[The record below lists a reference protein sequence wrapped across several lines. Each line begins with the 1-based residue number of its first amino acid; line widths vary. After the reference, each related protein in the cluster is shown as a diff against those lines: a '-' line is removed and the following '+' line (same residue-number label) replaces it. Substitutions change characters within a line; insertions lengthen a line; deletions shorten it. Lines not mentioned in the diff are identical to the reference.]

1 MRSFGR
7 AAAPYCSGVQQAS
20 CFVTSQTPFDIG
32 NYARIEDVP
41 EALAL
46 VLAALGV
53 GVLAQLMVVWV
64 QRQRRKIAI
73 LKTLGFVR
81 RQVLALVAWE
91 AGTFAAL
98 SLVIGI
104 PLGIVVG
111 RGAWAL
117 FANELGVGPTS
128 VVPSTRILL
137 CVSAVL
143 LVAMVVAIAPA
154 WFASRVKPARVLQSE

>member
-7 AAAPYCSGVQQAS
+7 AAAPYCWGVQQTS

-91 AGTFAAL
+91 AGTFAVL

-111 RGAWAL
+111 RGAWTL
-117 FANELGVGPTS
+117 FAGELGDRNVVNGAEHPHS
-128 VVPSTRILL
+128 VVRPRRASDRH
-137 CVSAVL
+137 AGGDRPG
-143 LVAMVVAIAPA
+143 LVRRPRAGGQG
-154 WFASRVKPARVLQSE
+154 SSL